1 MQKSPNVSS
10 VINKNI
16 TESDIAKAIMDT
28 EQSSYQIG
36 LKFGVAPNVVQQI
49 GANYLG
55 KQQYHIKEEA
65 ATERLKRRIALMLK
79 DGIDINSIANLCSI
93 STFAVRQL
101 SVDIEGHLDEIVP
114 IGITSVIDDDDD
126 DDAIADSDT
135 SSTLKQVS
143 IKYMGLELSYTT
155 ENDPEQHILELCKL
169 LVGGNYVAS

>member
-10 VINKNI
+10 VINKKI

-126 DDAIADSDT
+126 AIADSDT

>member
-1 MQKSPNVSS
+1 
-10 VINKNI
+10 
-16 TESDIAKAIMDT
+16 
-28 EQSSYQIG
+28 
-36 LKFGVAPNVVQQI
+36 
-49 GANYLG
+49 
-55 KQQYHIKEEA
+55 
-65 ATERLKRRIALMLK
+65 MLK

-114 IGITSVIDDDDD
+114 IGITSVIDD

>member
-10 VINKNI
+10 AINKNI

-114 IGITSVIDDDDD
+114 IGITSVIDDDD
-126 DDAIADSDT
+126 AIADSDA

>member
-126 DDAIADSDT
+126 AIADSDT

-169 LVGGNYVAS
+169 LVGGNYVTS

>member
-114 IGITSVIDDDDD
+114 IGITSVIDDDD
-126 DDAIADSDT
+126 AIADSDT
-135 SSTLKQVS
+135 RSTLKQVS

>member
-16 TESDIAKAIMDT
+16 TESDIAKAILDT

-114 IGITSVIDDDDD
+114 IGITSVIDDD
-126 DDAIADSDT
+126 AIADSDT

-169 LVGGNYVAS
+169 LVGGNYAAS

>member
-101 SVDIEGHLDEIVP
+101 SADIEGHLDEIVP
-114 IGITSVIDDDDD
+114 IGITSVIDD

-169 LVGGNYVAS
+169 LVGDNYVAS

>member
-114 IGITSVIDDDDD
+114 IGITSVIDDDD
-126 DDAIADSDT
+126 AIADSDT

-155 ENDPEQHILELCKL
+155 QNDPEQHILELCKL

>member
-36 LKFGVAPNVVQQI
+36 LKFGIAPNVVQQI

-114 IGITSVIDDDDD
+114 IGITSVIDDDD
-126 DDAIADSDT
+126 AIADSDT

>member
-93 STFAVRQL
+93 STFTVRQL

-114 IGITSVIDDDDD
+114 IGITSVIDD

>member
-16 TESDIAKAIMDT
+16 TEFDIAKAIMDT

-93 STFAVRQL
+93 STFTVRQL

-114 IGITSVIDDDDD
+114 IGITSVIDD

>member
-55 KQQYHIKEEA
+55 KQQYHLKEEA

-101 SVDIEGHLDEIVP
+101 SVDIEGHLDAIVP
-114 IGITSVIDDDDD
+114 KGITSVIDDDG
-126 DDAIADSDT
+126 AIADSDT

-169 LVGGNYVAS
+169 LVGGNYAAS

>member
-114 IGITSVIDDDDD
+114 IGITSVIDDD
-126 DDAIADSDT
+126 AIADSDT

>member
-16 TESDIAKAIMDT
+16 TEFDIAKAIMDT

-114 IGITSVIDDDDD
+114 IGITSVIDDDD
-126 DDAIADSDT
+126 AIADSET
-135 SSTLKQVS
+135 GSTLKQVS

-169 LVGGNYVAS
+169 LVGGNYAAS

>member
-65 ATERLKRRIALMLK
+65 ATERLKRRIAFMLK

-114 IGITSVIDDDDD
+114 IGITSVIDD

>member
-114 IGITSVIDDDDD
+114 IGITSVIDDD
-126 DDAIADSDT
+126 AIADSDT
-135 SSTLKQVS
+135 GSTLKQVS
-143 IKYMGLELSYTT
+143 IRYMGLELSYTT

>member
-114 IGITSVIDDDDD
+114 IGITSVIDDDD
-126 DDAIADSDT
+126 AIADSDT

-169 LVGGNYVAS
+169 LVGGNYVTS

>member
-10 VINKNI
+10 AINKNI

-114 IGITSVIDDDDD
+114 IGITSVIDDDD
-126 DDAIADSDT
+126 AIADSDT

>member
-114 IGITSVIDDDDD
+114 IGITSVIDDD
-126 DDAIADSDT
+126 AIADSD
-135 SSTLKQVS
+135 SGSTLKQVS

>member
-10 VINKNI
+10 VINKKI

-65 ATERLKRRIALMLK
+65 ATERLKRRIVLMLK

-114 IGITSVIDDDDD
+114 IGITSVIDD

>member
-1 MQKSPNVSS
+1 
-10 VINKNI
+10 
-16 TESDIAKAIMDT
+16 MDT

-114 IGITSVIDDDDD
+114 IGIHN
-126 DDAIADSDT
+126 
-135 SSTLKQVS
+135 
-143 IKYMGLELSYTT
+143 LS
-155 ENDPEQHILELCKL
+155 NR
-169 LVGGNYVAS
+169 

>member
-126 DDAIADSDT
+126 IADSDT

>member
-10 VINKNI
+10 VINKKI

-114 IGITSVIDDDDD
+114 IGITSVIDDDD
-126 DDAIADSDT
+126 AIADSDT

>member
-114 IGITSVIDDDDD
+114 IGITSVIDDDD
-126 DDAIADSDT
+126 AIADSDT

>member
-101 SVDIEGHLDEIVP
+101 SVDIEGHLDAIVP
-114 IGITSVIDDDDD
+114 KGITSVIDDDD

-135 SSTLKQVS
+135 GSTLKQVS

-169 LVGGNYVAS
+169 LVGGNYAAS

>member
-114 IGITSVIDDDDD
+114 IGITSVIDDD
-126 DDAIADSDT
+126 AIADSDT

-169 LVGGNYVAS
+169 LVGGNYVTS

>member
-16 TESDIAKAIMDT
+16 TESDIAIMDT

-114 IGITSVIDDDDD
+114 IGITSVIDDDD
-126 DDAIADSDT
+126 AIADSDT

>member
-93 STFAVRQL
+93 STFSVRQL

-114 IGITSVIDDDDD
+114 IGITSVIDDD

>member
-126 DDAIADSDT
+126 AIADSDT

-143 IKYMGLELSYTT
+143 IKYMGLELSFTT